1 MESKEFEELKKELNE
16 TKEQLEMEREQ
27 TISAVGEMTLE
38 ASLKNEAY
46 GFIMSHGLLDD
57 FIAYRTQE
65 KKDPMEAALEFL
77 LTDAEANGDW
87 IAEL

>member
-1 MESKEFEELKKELNE
+1 MERKEIEELRIELNE

-27 TISAVGEMTLE
+27 TISAVDEMTME

-46 GFIMSHGLLDD
+46 GFIMSKGLLDD
-57 FIAYRTQE
+57 FIAYRTKK
-65 KKDPMEAALEFL
+65 KKDTMEAALEFL

>member
-1 MESKEFEELKKELNE
+1 MEKKEIEELRIELNE

-27 TISAVGEMTLE
+27 TISAVEEMTME

-46 GFIMSHGLLDD
+46 GFIMSQGLLYD
-57 FIAYRTQE
+57 FVAYRTKK

-77 LTDAEANGDW
+77 LTEAEANGDW